1 MLLTAAFVAAALA
14 AGPPV
19 GPRSADSLADYTG
32 VYAYRQEQTVALV
45 PKGDALV
52 AVIDGALY
60 PLPRVQGDVFRNAA
74 GVDVRFR
81 RDASGRVVGLW
92 EGDDYFE
99 RLRAAVPREVE
110 RLTRPVEGDPPPYR
124 YRSPAPRDD
133 GLAVGGAR
141 VEGFD
146 VSRLEELVGSVR
158 TEAYPNVHGVLLWR
172 GGRLVLE
179 EYFYGYGVDRPHQL
193 RSATKSVVSLL
204 VGIALDAGLIRSEAE
219 PVEALL
225 HWVPSDDPHPDAR
238 KARITLAD
246 LLSMRSG
253 LACDDWDPASPGN
266 EQRIYATADWVRS
279 AMELPMIVDPGS
291 QPHYCS
297 AGSHVAGRIVERASG
312 RDLLDFAR
320 ARLFGPLGFH
330 SVRWHHA
337 PVAANAA
344 TFGQLYLRPRDM
356 LKVGILVLRGGA
368 WGGRRVVSRAWVE
381 RSTSPLTQIGS
392 RRYGYLW
399 WRQRFHVDAPG
410 GGTDV
415 DTILASGNGGQKIY
429 VVPALDLVAV
439 FTGGNYNSDEDTPP
453 NAIMGS
459 VILPQLVPGPSR

>member
-1 MLLTAAFVAAALA
+1 MLLIAAFVAAAVA
-14 AGPPV
+14 AGPLP
-19 GPRSADSLADYTG
+19 GPQSGGNLADYAG
-32 VYAYRQEQTVALV
+32 LYAYREGQTVALV

-60 PLPRVQGDVFRNAA
+60 PVRRVQGDAFRNAA
-74 GVDVRFR
+74 GVGVRFR
-81 RDASGRVVGLW
+81 RGAAGRVVGLW

-99 RLRAAVPREVE
+99 RLRAVVPREVE
-110 RLTRPVEGDPPPYR
+110 RLTRPVEGDPAPYR
-124 YRSPAPRDD
+124 YRVPAPRQD
-133 GLAVGGAR
+133 GLDVGGAR
-141 VEGFD
+141 AEGFD
-146 VSRLEELVGSVR
+146 LGRLEELVGAVR
-158 TEAYPNVHGVLLWR
+158 TEAYPNVHSALLWR
-172 GGRLVLE
+172 GGRLVFE

-219 PVEALL
+219 PVAALL
-225 HWVPSDDPHPDAR
+225 HWDPSNDPHPDAR

-253 LACDDWDPASPGN
+253 LACDDWDPTSPGN
-266 EQRIYATADWVRS
+266 EERLDSTADWVRS
-279 AMELPMIVDPGS
+279 AMALPMIADPGTW
-291 QPHYCS
+291 PRYCS
-297 AGSHVAGRIVERASG
+297 AGSHAAGRIVETASG
-312 RDLLDFAR
+312 RDLLDFCQ
-320 ARLFGPLGFH
+320 ARLFGPLGI
-330 SVRWHHA
+330 SGVRWPHA

-356 LKVGILVLRGGA
+356 LKLGILVLREGV
-368 WGGRRVVSRAWVE
+368 WRGRRVVSREWVD
-381 RSTSPLTQIGS
+381 RSTSPLTRIGS

-399 WRQRFHVDAPG
+399 WRQRFHLDAPG

-429 VVPALDLVAV
+429 VAPALDLVAV

-459 VILPQLVPGPSR
+459 VLLPQLVR

>member
-1 MLLTAAFVAAALA
+1 MPLIAALIVVA
-14 AGPPV
+14 V
-19 GPRSADSLADYTG
+19 GQEPRPASALADYAG
-32 VYAYRQEQTVALV
+32 VYTYRNGQTVALV
-45 PKGDALV
+45 PKGDDLV
-52 AVIDGALY
+52 AVIDSALY
-60 PLPRVQGDVFRNAA
+60 PVRHVQGDTFRNAV
-74 GVDVRFR
+74 GTYVRFR
-81 RDASGRVVGLW
+81 RGASSRVVGLW

-99 RLRAAVPREVE
+99 RLRDVVPPDLV
-110 RLTRPVEGDPPPYR
+110 RLTRPFEDDAPPYR
-124 YRSPAPRDD
+124 YGAPVSRED
-133 GLAVGGAR
+133 GVAVGDASAA
-141 VEGFD
+141 GFD
-146 VSRLEELVGSVR
+146 VGRLEGLVRSIR
-158 TEAYPNVHGVLLWR
+158 TEAYPNVHSVLLWR
-172 GGRLVLE
+172 RGLLLFE
-179 EYFYGYGVDRPHQL
+179 EYFYGYRVDRPHQL

-204 VGIALDAGLIRSEAE
+204 VGIALDAGLIHGEAQ

-225 HWVPSDDPHPDAR
+225 HWDPSNDPQPDAR

-253 LACDDWDPASPGN
+253 LACDDWDPTSPGN
-266 EQRIYATADWVRS
+266 EQRLYSTADWVRS
-279 AMELPMIVDPGS
+279 AMALPMIADPGTR
-291 QPHYCS
+291 PRYCS
-297 AGSHVAGRIVERASG
+297 AGSHVAGRIVEMASG
-312 RDLLDFAR
+312 RDLLEFAR
-320 ARLFGPLGFH
+320 SRLFGPLGIGG
-330 SVRWHHA
+330 VRWPHA

-356 LKVGILVLRGGA
+356 LKLGVLVLGKGVWR
-368 WGGRRVVSRAWVE
+368 GRRIVSGSWIE

-399 WRQRFHVDAPG
+399 WRQSFHIETPS

-459 VILPQLVPGPSR
+459 VILPQLVR